1 MTDWRELESKYMM
14 TTYKRMPVTLVRG
27 EGSRVWDD
35 EGREYLDFFGGHVVV
50 SLGHCH
56 PVIVA
61 AVKEQVERLMH
72 YSNVVYTLP
81 QIELAR
87 LLIDNSCFHRA
98 FFCNSGAEA
107 NEAAFKLAR
116 KWAKEHRDGAYEIIA
131 THNAFHGRTLAT
143 VTASGT
149 ERYKAPFTPLPQGF
163 VHVPF
168 NDLEA
173 LKKATNE
180 NTCAVILEP
189 VQGEG
194 GVVPA
199 EPEYLRGVRAWCD
212 ERGLLLILDEVQ
224 TGIGRTGALFAYQ
237 HYGIEPDIMTLAK
250 GLGGG
255 FPVGAVLAKER
266 CAVFVPGDHGTT
278 FGGNPL
284 ATHVA
289 HAVVKYMI
297 DNDLPAQA
305 ARKGELL
312 EKRLRTLQ
320 DAHHSIEDVRGK
332 GMLWAIELRE
342 EIAEEL
348 ALACLKEGLIVNNV
362 RPNAVRISPAL
373 TITDDELEEGLR
385 RLGKVL
391 SERLK

>member
-61 AVKEQVERLMH
+61 AVKEQAERLMH

-87 LLIDNSCFHRA
+87 LLVENSCFDRA

-116 KWAKEHRDGAYEIIA
+116 KWAKEHRDGAYEVIA
-131 THNAFHGRTLAT
+131 AYNAFHGRTLAT

-173 LKKATNE
+173 LKAATGE

-224 TGIGRTGALFAYQ
+224 TGVGRTGALFAYQ
-237 HYGIEPDIMTLAK
+237 HYGVEPDIMTLAK

-255 FPVGAVLAKER
+255 FPVGAVMAKEH

-297 DNDLPAQA
+297 DNDVPAQA
-305 ARKGELL
+305 AKKGELL
-312 EKRLRTLQ
+312 QKRLRTLQ
-320 DAHHSIEDVRGK
+320 DAYNSIEDVRGK

-342 EIAEEL
+342 EIAEDL
-348 ALACLKEGLIVNNV
+348 VLACLKEGLIVNNV
-362 RPNAVRISPAL
+362 RPNAIRISPAL
-373 TITDDELEEGLR
+373 TIGEDELEEGLR
-385 RLGKVL
+385 RLGGVL